1 MSGGTKPVMTGA
13 KSTDAILEPPAD
25 QHKQNLQV
33 QKNIRKD
40 IYLMITN
47 VHQYVRLYVKC
58 FDESMILFSVGL
70 NYSVTHFICLILV
83 TYSPM

>member
-33 QKNIRKD
+33 QKNIRED

-47 VHQYVRLYVKC
+47 VHKYVRLYVKC
-58 FDESMILFSVGL
+58 FSGSMIFFSTTL
-70 NYSVTHFICLILV
+70 
-83 TYSPM
+83 